1 MERLESLQNRVVKLA
16 ASLQQKKHRDEA
28 GLFLAE
34 GVRLAEEA
42 ERSGWPIAFALCRED
57 AVRESRAAAL
67 LAKLEARNCP
77 LYCAGE
83 RIFRKISETAYAQGI
98 LLAVNQRQ
106 ETPQSL
112 SALLTAETPAVVL
125 DRLQDPGNVGAV
137 LRVADAVGCAGVILL
152 RGSADLYSGKV
163 VRAAMGALFHLP
175 IAANISETDLL
186 AALRET
192 QTPLLATA
200 LDPSAVSCFAAD
212 LSGRGAF
219 VFGNEGAGL
228 SPALLAAAA
237 QKLFIPMPGKAE
249 SLNVATAAAV
259 LLYEALRQR
268 THAGKACLP
277 Q

>member
-1 MERLESLQNRVVKLA
+1 MERIESPQNRLVKSA
-16 ASLQQKKHRDEA
+16 ASLQQKKHRDAA

-42 ERSGWPIAFALCRED
+42 ERSGWPLEFCLCRED
-57 AVRESRAAAL
+57 AADLPRVAVLVE
-67 LAKLEARNCP
+67 KLEARGCP
-77 LYCAGE
+77 VYSAAE
-83 RIFRKISETAYAQGI
+83 KIFRRIAETDHAQG
-98 LLAVNQRQ
+98 LLLCLQKPPCGDERL
-106 ETPQSL
+106 PQ
-112 SALLTAETPAVVL
+112 LLRAEKPAVVL

-137 LRVADAVGCAGVILL
+137 LRVADAAGCAGVILL
-152 RGSADLYSGKV
+152 RGSADVYSGKV

-175 IAANISETDLL
+175 IVADVSETDLL
-186 AALRET
+186 AALREA
-192 QTPLLATA
+192 QTPLLAAA
-200 LDPSAVSCFAAD
+200 LDPSAASCFAAD

-228 SPALLAAAA
+228 SPALLAAAS
-237 QKLFIPMPGKAE
+237 QKLFIPMPGQAE

-268 THAGKACLP
+268 TYAGKACLP